1 MERRDFLKGV
11 LGGGALVGVPLGRF
25 AAAAAPA
32 DVAAAVPVTLVSQV
46 DLPFATTLAARIA
59 GSLEATGLRVAR
71 RALRRDEL
79 GRFASVMALLDD
91 ARNGHLIGVMD
102 DASALIVQQLAASR
116 GAACVIQTHHRV
128 SNGAVR
134 SCCSVAG
141 LESNLVWSDGIA
153 LPADRIGRLY
163 AQAVGRGRTPSSGRA
178 AAVAEDAFA
187 SARGAGAASLVSFV
201 LNTSSIERRPTSTE
215 TAA

>member
-11 LGGGALVGVPLGRF
+11 LGGGALVGVPLGAF
-25 AAAAAPA
+25 AAAAVPA
-32 DVAAAVPVTLVSQV
+32 DVGAAVPVTLVSQV
-46 DLPFATTLAARIA
+46 DLPFAAALAARIA

-71 RALRRDEL
+71 LAPHRDEL
-79 GRFASVMALLDD
+79 GRFANVMAMLDG

-102 DASALIVQQLAASR
+102 DASAVIVQQLAASC

-128 SNGAVR
+128 SEGAVR
-134 SCCSVAG
+134 SCCTVAG
-141 LESNLVWSDGIA
+141 LESNLVWSDGA
-153 LPADRIGRLY
+153 ASPTDRIGRLY
-163 AQAVGRGRTPSSGRA
+163 AQAVGRGRAPSGRP

-187 SARGAGAASLVSFV
+187 SANGASAASLVSFV
-201 LNTSSIERRPTSTE
+201 INTSSIGRRHTSTE